1 MPQGKCSFVQLKSSK
16 DLSTVLCS
24 VPCSPKAFLMA
35 NFSTSSFNTHRELH
49 LKYLLVD
56 FFWEFMLRL
65 LDSNDHTHIL
75 THRQMGKYILHKSPT
90 GHCYSREVGL
100 PALCGK
106 EEEFMSTIR
115 VLSPPPY
122 FHLHAVFVNERAVGL
137 FSQ

>member
-1 MPQGKCSFVQLKSSK
+1 MIQVLKKSEAKLIMPQGKCSFVQLKSSK

-90 GHCYSREVGL
+90 GHCYSRGSGSSCSL
-100 PALCGK
+100 W
-106 EEEFMSTIR
+106 
-115 VLSPPPY
+115 
-122 FHLHAVFVNERAVGL
+122 ERRGIHEYN
-137 FSQ
+137 